1 MSRGDFA
8 IADLDGDGELNRDE
22 IRAVLMARKIVA
34 GGDDVTEEVLDRFF
48 EEFDADKNGVIDGR
62 EFDAY
67 LKTIS

>member
-34 GGDDVTEEVLDRFF
+34 GGDDVTEVLDRFF
-48 EEFDADKNGVIDGR
+48 EVFDADKNGVIDGR

>member
-1 MSRGDFA
+1 
-8 IADLDGDGELNRDE
+8 
-22 IRAVLMARKIVA
+22 MARKIVA